1 MEQKIGKKNNPMKLI
16 QQPVKTT
23 AVNIAVQETITTWS
37 LVIVRGGKLLWLSRR
52 SDCVFTKVDAFHKE
66 NVETP

>member
-1 MEQKIGKKNNPMKLI
+1 MKLI

-37 LVIVRGGKLLWLSRR
+37 LVIVIGGKLLWLSRR
-52 SDCVFTKVDAFHKE
+52 SDCVFTKVWRLLKKSTGWR
-66 NVETP
+66 NVNEFVFSF